1 MATKK
6 RKKKTA
12 PTSKPRHTML
22 VMNGEELR
30 AALKNAERDDVIEC
44 AAGTYVLNGPP
55 IAIPP
60 GVQVTVVRKTE
71 SNVGCDHCA
80 GSESDHERGC
90 PKAPTAS
97 ILDAIAAFELAWTQ
111 LPPLVRAGMASG
123 VVERMGI
130 IAAEHDKR
138 IELFQRLRLERRAEV
153 LRRFTRATGA
163 IQTLFATL
171 CLQADAEAAKRG
183 IDLDVQ
189 PDPDTQFALGT

>member
-6 RKKKTA
+6 RKKKTTS
-12 PTSKPRHTML
+12 TSKPRHTML

-30 AALKNAERDDVIEC
+30 AALKNARRDDVIEC
-44 AAGTYVLNGPP
+44 AAGTYVLDGKPLT
-55 IAIPP
+55 IPP
-60 GVQVTVVRKTE
+60 GVQLTV
-71 SNVGCDHCA
+71 A
-80 GSESDHERGC
+80 ERS
-90 PKAPTAS
+90 PTKPRSTSTTAS
-97 ILDAIAAFELAWTQ
+97 VLDAVAAFELAWMQ

-171 CLQADAEAAKRG
+171 CLQADAEAAERG